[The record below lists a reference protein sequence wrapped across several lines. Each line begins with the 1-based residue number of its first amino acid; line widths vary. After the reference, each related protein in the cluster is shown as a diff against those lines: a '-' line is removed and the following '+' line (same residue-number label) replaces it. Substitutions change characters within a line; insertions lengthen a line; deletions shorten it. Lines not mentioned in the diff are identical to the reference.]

1 MSKNF
6 TALKLRKKNFN
17 ASKLFPIPQL
27 IVAVFM
33 TGSLQAV
40 ASVDH
45 VHLHS
50 ASAVAG
56 QQLAVKGRVVD
67 KNGPLPGV
75 TVRVKGGS
83 AYAISD
89 HNGDYSIS
97 APGAG
102 ATLVFSYSGYAT
114 QELILKDQTVL
125 NVTLVEQNNDLNEV
139 VVVGYGTQKK
149 VNLTGAVDQVG
160 SEVFE
165 DRPLNSTTKGLQG
178 AIPNLNIRITDGK
191 PTRGATYNVRG
202 TTSIGAGGSALIL
215 VDGVPGDPDLVNP
228 NDIQSVTVLKD
239 AASAAIYGSRGAFG
253 VVLITTKQPSK
264 DRVAVNFS
272 SSYSLNERTIK
283 EDMVTDGYQWGK
295 TFNDAFNSWND
306 YSADPQKANSVF
318 PWSQQYLEEL
328 KNRSLSGNLPSTDID
343 PATGKYVYYGS
354 TDWLGELYADRTPS
368 MDQQVSVSGSSGK
381 TDFYLSGRYN
391 NQGGIFRYNPD
402 KFNQY
407 NLRAKGGI
415 QATKW
420 LRIENDITYNERD
433 YYTPILNHPSN
444 TPVWRRISDEAF
456 PVAMLR
462 NPDGTLTENASI
474 VFGSFISGNNYSDE
488 AKKQTRNTTR
498 LQSSFLEDKLKING
512 DFTFDKTS
520 FNRNYLY
527 TPVPYSN
534 APGVFLQRGLS
545 KLNNRT
551 EDASYTALNAY
562 GQYTDHF
569 GDHNFSVLL
578 GYNYERSKLST
589 RVIERDNLIN
599 PLLPDFSL
607 IDGQNIILT
616 GGGNEWLT
624 AGAFF
629 RATYNYKSKYLL
641 EVNGRYDG
649 SSKFPRSQQ
658 FGFFPSVSAGWN
670 ISEEAFWKNGLSNAI
685 NNFKLRGSYGSLGNG
700 NIDPYQFL
708 ETMSVSRSALMLG
721 GLRPNYT
728 QSPNVVPDGLTWERA
743 TTVNLGVDLGFFNN
757 RLSGT
762 FDWYQRNTTNMFT
775 EALPLPATFGAT
787 VPKGN
792 YADLKTTGWELS
804 VSWQDQIR
812 TAKPIGYSF
821 RFTLADSKSVIED
834 YNNPLNLVT
843 NYYKG
848 MNVGEIW
855 GYVNDGYFKDQQDI
869 DAHADQSL
877 IRVSAANKI
886 LPGDIKFK
894 DLNGDGVI
902 NQGTN
907 TLDNPGDQQVIGNTS
922 LRYQFGLNAN
932 FTWNNFSLG
941 AFFQGVG
948 KRDWMPEADN
958 SLFWGAYNRPYSW
971 HPQYVV
977 DNMWSESNP
986 DAYFPRLRGYTALN
1000 SNAELTFNQS
1010 KYLQNAGYIR
1020 LKNLTV
1026 GYNLPAAWVNKVHVS
1041 SLRVYFTGQNL
1052 WTWSPMSEHNPNM
1065 DPENIEQA
1073 DPELNKNAGQGMA
1086 YPMLKTYTLGVSI
1099 SL

>member
-1 MSKNF
+1 MSNNF
-6 TALKLRKKNFN
+6 TALKLRKKNCN
-17 ASKLFPIPQL
+17 AFKLFPILQL
-27 IVAVFM
+27 TTAF
-33 TGSLQAV
+33 L
-40 ASVDH
+40 
-45 VHLHS
+45 
-50 ASAVAG
+50 VAG
-56 QQLAVKGRVVD
+56 APAALASNGHNMWHVAARSEMIQISIKGRVTD

-75 TVRVKGGS
+75 TIRVKNEK

-89 HNGDYSIS
+89 SNGNYSIS
-97 APGAG
+97 APGPG
-102 ATLVFSYSGYAT
+102 SILVFSYSGYAT
-114 QELILKDQTVL
+114 QELILNDQTVL

-149 VNLTGAVDQVG
+149 ANLTGAVDQVG

-191 PTRGATYNVRG
+191 PTRSATYNVRG
-202 TTSIGAGGSALIL
+202 TTSIGAGGSALVL

-253 VVLITTKQPSK
+253 VVLITTKQPPK
-264 DRVAVNFS
+264 DRVSVNYS
-272 SSYSLNERTIK
+272 SSYSLNERIIK

-328 KNRSLSGNLPSTDID
+328 KSRSASGNLPSTDID

-354 TDWLGELYADRTPS
+354 TDWLGELYADRTPA

-420 LRIENDITYNERD
+420 LRVENDITYNERD

-456 PVAMLR
+456 PVAMLY

-488 AKKQTRNTTR
+488 MKKQTRNTTR

-520 FNRNYLY
+520 FSRSYLY

-545 KLNNRT
+545 KLNNST

-562 GQYTDHF
+562 GQYTDHV

-589 RVIERDNLIN
+589 RFVERDNLIN

-670 ISEEAFWKNGLSNAI
+670 ISEEGFWKNGLNNVI

-700 NIDPYQFL
+700 NINPYQFL
-708 ETMSVSRSALMLG
+708 QTMSVSRSALMLG

-728 QSPNVVPDGLTWERA
+728 SSPNVVPDGLTWERA
-743 TTVNLGVDLGFFNN
+743 TTINLGMDLGLFDN
-757 RLSGT
+757 RLTGT
-762 FDWYQRNTTNMFT
+762 FDWYRRNTTNMFT

-792 YADLKTTGWELS
+792 YADLRTTGWELS
-804 VSWQDQIR
+804 VGWQDQIK
-812 TAKPIGYSF
+812 TAKPIGYSL
-821 RFTLADSKSVIED
+821 RFTLADSESTIED
-834 YNNPLNLVT
+834 YNNPLNLIT

-848 MNVGEIW
+848 MKVGEIW
-855 GYVNDGYFKDQQDI
+855 GYVNDGYFKDQNDI
-869 DAHADQSL
+869 DTHADQSL

-907 TLDNPGDQQVIGNTS
+907 TLDSPGDQQVIGNSS
-922 LRYQFGLNAN
+922 LRYQFGVNAN

-948 KRDWMPEADN
+948 KRDWMPGADN

-971 HPQYVV
+971 NPQYVA

-1000 SNAELTFNQS
+1000 SNAELTFNQT